1 MSEAPVSEAPVSVA
15 SGRPRRAVLGL
26 FAASAAVPLLA
37 GCGGH
42 SKHAAKEAAK
52 DGATGSA
59 PAVAPVAS
67 AVSSAGSGPGGPDVI
82 MIIRHAEKPTGS
94 GAPYGITADGK
105 RDSESLTVQGWTRA
119 GALVGLFAPRDGA
132 GAPAPVRTGL
142 VRPTGVHAADPSTG
156 GSQRPEETATP
167 TAAAL
172 GVQLDL
178 RFAKGQEAALAA
190 ALLASA
196 GPRLVAWEHESI
208 AAIIDHLGPV
218 SPTPPSAWPDDR
230 FDLVWVLTAR
240 SGGGWDF
247 TQVPQMLL
255 AGDSTEPIG

>member
-1 MSEAPVSEAPVSVA
+1 MSEE

-42 SKHAAKEAAK
+42 QKDAAK
-52 DGATGSA
+52 DGAADPA
-59 PAVAPVAS
+59 PSGAPGA
-67 AVSSAGSGPGGPDVI
+67 APISSAGGPDVI
-82 MIIRHAEKPTGS
+82 MIIRHAEKPDGS

-105 RDSESLTVQGWTRA
+105 KDSESLTVQGWTRA
-119 GALVGLFAPRDGA
+119 GALIGLFAPRDGT

-142 VRPTGVHAADPSTG
+142 VRPTSVHAADPSSG
-156 GSQRPEETATP
+156 GSRRPEETATP

-172 GVQLDL
+172 GLQLDL

-190 ALLASA
+190 ALLASS

-218 SPTPPSAWPDDR
+218 TPTPPSSWPDDR

-240 SGGGWDF
+240 SAGGWDF
-247 TQVPQMLL
+247 TQVPQLLL
-255 AGDSTEPIG
+255 AGDSTEPIS

>member
-1 MSEAPVSEAPVSVA
+1 MSEAPVSEA

-42 SKHAAKEAAK
+42 SKHAAKAATPT
-52 DGATGSA
+52 GARAGDPTAA
-59 PAVAPVAS
+59 PIP
-67 AVSSAGSGPGGPDVI
+67 SAGSAAAGPDVI

-105 RDSESLTVQGWTRA
+105 KDSESLTVQGWTRA
-119 GALVGLFAPRDGA
+119 GALTGLFAPRDGS
-132 GAPAPVRTGL
+132 GAPVPVRTGL
-142 VRPTGVHAADPSTG
+142 VRPGGVHPADPSSG
-156 GSQRPEETATP
+156 GSRRPEETATP

-218 SPTPPSAWPDDR
+218 SPTPPSSWPDDR

-247 TQVPQMLL
+247 TQVPQLLL
-255 AGDSTEPIG
+255 AGDSAEPIG